1 MKKMNKFALMITGSL
16 LAGAMLMPA
25 ASKNSSPKPLGE
37 QVRRELITL
46 PFYNVFDS
54 LSYEVVGNEVTLYG
68 KVTRPT
74 LRSSAENVVKAL
86 PGVTRVHNAI
96 EVLPLSPFDD
106 RLRLAL
112 YRSIYSQSALSRY
125 ALGAIPGIHI
135 IVKNGNVTL
144 EGVVANEM
152 DRNIAFLRANGVSG
166 VFSVE
171 NRLRIEGREK

>member
-1 MKKMNKFALMITGSL
+1 
-16 LAGAMLMPA
+16 MPA
-25 ASKNSSPKPLGE
+25 AANTSSPKPMGE
-37 QVRRELITL
+37 RIRHELVTL
-46 PFYNVFDS
+46 PYFNVFDS
-54 LSYEVVGNEVTLYG
+54 LSYEVVGDEVTLYG

-86 PGVTRVHNAI
+86 PGVAKVHNAI

-112 YRSIYSQSALSRY
+112 YRSIYSQPALNRY
-125 ALGAIPGIHI
+125 AMGAIPGIHI

-171 NRLRIEGREK
+171 NHLRLDGKEK

>member
-1 MKKMNKFALMITGSL
+1 MKKMNRIALMITGSL

-25 ASKNSSPKPLGE
+25 ASKSASPKPLAE
-37 QVRRELITL
+37 QVRHELVTL
-46 PFYNVFDS
+46 PFFNVFDS
-54 LSYEVVGNEVTLYG
+54 LSYEINGNDVTLYG

-74 LRSSAENVVKAL
+74 LRSSAENVVKRI
-86 PGVTRVHNAI
+86 PGVATVHNAI

-112 YRSIYSQSALSRY
+112 YRSIYSNSVLSRY
-125 ALGAIPGIHI
+125 AMGAIPQIHI
-135 IVKNGNVTL
+135 IVNNGNVTL

-152 DRNIAFLRANGVSG
+152 DRNVAFLRANGVHG

-171 NRLRIEGREK
+171 NRLRVAGKEK